1 MIAAGLF
8 RRAGASPPAST
19 PESLGVTCRMCQG
32 QAKVLG
38 ARTIAVGQVE
48 AAWETRSR
56 GIVTRACICASTV
69 QQHSWRITR
78 HWPHHAWELMNSEK
92 LFIEHEEDA
101 YVFKKP
107 RFALATV
114 LLPMQWL

>member
-1 MIAAGLF
+1 M
-8 RRAGASPPAST
+8 
-19 PESLGVTCRMCQG
+19 TCRMCQG

-107 RFALATV
+107 LFALATV
-114 LLPMQWL
+114 LLPMRWL